1 MRSCG
6 RAVVRPCVRQSRTPN
21 FVSGRYGCSGQ
32 FSEGGRS
39 NLALKSGAQIWR
51 SNLALKLNNFKSGAQ
66 IWLVA
71 AGRCDRPWRA
81 GRQRPRSLWPVRTVP
96 RRDLFPDSSLYL
108 LYDPARLVHDG
119 LPVVDQD
126 LVAEQAQLVAPLVVV
141 ALLLGAQW

>member
-51 SNLALKLNNFKSGAQ
+51 SNLALKSGAQ
-66 IWLVA
+66 IWRSNLALKSGWSLPDAVT
-71 AGRCDRPWRA
+71 GLGGRA
-81 GRQRPRSLWPVRTVP
+81 GNALVLFGLCVRCPSGTCSRTAVFISFTT
-96 RRDLFPDSSLYL
+96 RRGSSTT
-108 LYDPARLVHDG
+108 AF
-119 LPVVDQD
+119 QS
-126 LVAEQAQLVAPLVVV
+126 
-141 ALLLGAQW
+141 